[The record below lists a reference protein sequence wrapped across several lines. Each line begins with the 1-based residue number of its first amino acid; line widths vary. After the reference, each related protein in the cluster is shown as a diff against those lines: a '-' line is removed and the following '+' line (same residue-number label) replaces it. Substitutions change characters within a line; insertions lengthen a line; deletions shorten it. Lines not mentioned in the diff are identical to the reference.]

1 MRAFAAASDEVYEF
15 ARNDSSRARPLLVWL
30 IVAALACLLLC
41 LIVLAP
47 LTLAH
52 GKFFLALSI
61 YQGFSLAC
69 HQLPARSFFIENYPL
84 AVCAR
89 CAGLYAGFA
98 MSALV
103 YPLARDVRK
112 TIAPS
117 RVWLILAVMPLA
129 IDWALGFFGVWSNT
143 HVSRF
148 ATGALV
154 GAMSVFYVMP
164 GLVDLSRINSS
175 YFLRRLRA
183 RIPTSNEGSVQKL

>member
-1 MRAFAAASDEVYEF
+1 MRAFAAASDDYEF
-15 ARNDSSRARPLLVWL
+15 ARNDLSRVRPFLVWL
-30 IVAALACLLLC
+30 VVAALACSLLC

-47 LTLAH
+47 LALAR
-52 GKFFLALSI
+52 KRFFLALSI

-89 CAGLYAGFA
+89 CAGLYTGFA

-103 YPLARDVRK
+103 YPLARDMRK
-112 TIAPS
+112 TLAPS
-117 RVWLILAVMPLA
+117 RMWLVLAIMPLA

-148 ATGALV
+148 ATGALL
-154 GAMSVFYVMP
+154 GAVSVFYVMP
-164 GLVDLSRINSS
+164 GLVDLSRIN
-175 YFLRRLRA
+175 LRGLRA
-183 RIPTSNEGSVQKL
+183 RLSSSNERSVHEL

>member
-1 MRAFAAASDEVYEF
+1 MRAFAAASDDAYEF
-15 ARNDSSRARPLLVWL
+15 ARNDSSRARPFLVWFS
-30 IVAALACLLLC
+30 VAALACLLLC

-47 LTLAH
+47 LALAH

-89 CAGLYAGFA
+89 CAGLYTGFA

-129 IDWALGFFGVWSNT
+129 IDWALGFFGIWRNT

-148 ATGALV
+148 ATGAFL
-154 GAMSVFYVMP
+154 GAVSVFYVMP
-164 GLVDLSRINSS
+164 GLVDLSRIN
-175 YFLRRLRA
+175 LRSLRA
-183 RIPTSNEGSVQKL
+183 RFSSSNERSVHEL